1 MTQAKMRVSTPPRNT
16 PKDKNDRLVAAAAG
30 LAAADRAIADMH
42 KRFGDDADSR
52 DDYIAL
58 REKLN
63 DHIGTL
69 VTVRASSAAG
79 ITAKAEALR
88 LRRMIEDYSQ
98 HQQIAVSLAD
108 DLVRMILASDL
119 PLNTSPSKR
128 RTQAVAAIS
137 R

>member
-1 MTQAKMRVSTPPRNT
+1 
-16 PKDKNDRLVAAAAG
+16 
-30 LAAADRAIADMH
+30 
-42 KRFGDDADSR
+42 
-52 DDYIAL
+52 
-58 REKLN
+58 
-63 DHIGTL
+63 L